1 MALGVKIAS
10 IGTLLPEAVL
20 TNAELEKMVDTSDE
34 WITSRTGIKERRI
47 APPGVGASYYALGA
61 ARKAL
66 AKAEVKPEE
75 VDLIIVATV
84 TPDYPMPATACLVQ
98 AKLGAARA
106 AAFDLNAACSGFI
119 YALSIGS
126 QFIKSGVYGNVLIVG
141 VDLLSRFLDWQDR
154 STCVLFGDGAGAVL
168 LQPAP
173 EGEGVLAAFLGSDG
187 NKAGCLQVEAGGSL
201 KPASRETLATGKQYL
216 KMEGNEIFKYAVKEM
231 EKSMLA
237 VLAQCNFTPGDISYL
252 VPHQANYRII
262 TAIRKR
268 LGLKEN
274 QIIVNINRYGNMSA
288 ASIPVAMEEAA
299 REGKFKKG
307 DIIGLSAFGAG
318 LTWGAAV
325 LRW

>member
-1 MALGVKIAS
+1 M
-10 IGTLLPEAVL
+10 GTLLPEAVL
-20 TNAELEKMVDTSDE
+20 SNAELEKLVDTSDE

-47 APPGVGASYYALGA
+47 APLGVGASHYALGA
-61 ARKAL
+61 AREAL
-66 AKAEVKPEE
+66 TRAEVRPEE

-84 TPDYPMPATACLVQ
+84 TPDCPMPATACLVQ
-98 AKLGAARA
+98 ARLGAGRA

-126 QFIKSGVYGNVLIVG
+126 QFIKGGVYNNILVIG
-141 VDLLSRFLDWQDR
+141 VDILSRLLDWQDR

-173 EGEGVLAAFLGSDG
+173 EGAGVLAAYLGSDG
-187 NKAGCLQVEAGGSL
+187 NNAGCLKVEAGGSL
-201 KPASRETLATGKQYL
+201 LPASRETLAKGQHYL
-216 KMEGNEIFKYAVKEM
+216 KMEGNEIFKNAVKEM
-231 EKSMLA
+231 EKSMLTA
-237 VLAQCNFTPGDISYL
+237 LAQCSLAPEDISYL

-262 TAIRKR
+262 AAIRKR
-268 LGLKEN
+268 LGLTEK
-274 QIIVNINRYGNMSA
+274 QVVVNINRYGNMSA

-299 REGKFKKG
+299 REGRFKKG